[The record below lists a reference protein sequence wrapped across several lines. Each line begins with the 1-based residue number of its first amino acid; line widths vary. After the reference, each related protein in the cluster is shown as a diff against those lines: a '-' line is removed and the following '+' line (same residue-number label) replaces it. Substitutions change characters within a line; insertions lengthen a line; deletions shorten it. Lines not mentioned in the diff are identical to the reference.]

1 MLCCWCLSLRLV
13 TYMRCWSNTS
23 FPPWWGCTW
32 KDKRFF
38 SLTFADMVCLCCRP
52 VTSYMEQ
59 WLRLMLRW
67 DPKQRGGGMVQT
79 GENAFRPK
87 CFLLLDQILATKVS
101 GFSCPYEL
109 YWRSWTPR
117 SVDFHVLRSC
127 PPTVQCSVL
136 DQVLATKVRRFP
148 CPLEFVLDHCPPTM
162 QNSVLV
168 CCPVTMQYGVFVCF
182 QY

>member
-13 TYMRCWSNTS
+13 TYMRCWSNNTS

-67 DPKQRGGGMVQT
+67 DPKQRGGGMVQI

-101 GFSCPYEL
+101 DIPVFWSL
-109 YWRSWTPR
+109 YGS
-117 SVDFHVLRSC
+117 SDHQ
-127 PPTVQCSVL
+127 QCSVL
-136 DQVLATKVRRFP
+136 DKLLATKVTDIHVLWSLYGIGVHQQRSVLDQILATKVSGFP
-148 CPLEFVLDHCPPTM
+148 CPLEFVWD
-162 QNSVLV
+162 
-168 CCPVTMQYGVFVCF
+168 
-182 QY
+182 